1 MGNLANDI
9 VEEVNIKPNNTKRII
24 RIVIGIATSLIVVAF
39 AFGQFKSSFFNRM
52 DSLEEKLDGQTIDI
66 EQLTTDMNKGFDEVD
81 TKIDKIY
88 SDGLTIFNNFQEY
101 NDAQLGLII
110 DYGSGNKDML
120 KRMLEISSMKQ
131 TQQVESQIETAKK
144 EEPTYKGEVEFIPI
158 DEEGRNLS
166 IAVTSLRDAPFMSES
181 ISIEVET
188 NDTTFYIS
196 GATKK
201 YYDGIN
207 KNKYDVG
214 ALIDS
219 AKYPNRYDF
228 AYRNKR

>member
-1 MGNLANDI
+1 MGNLVNDI
-9 VEEVNIKPNNTKRII
+9 VDEVSIKPNKSKRII
-24 RIVIGIATSLIVVAF
+24 RIVISVASSLVVLAF

-52 DSLEEKLDGQTIDI
+52 DSLEEKLDRQTVAV
-66 EQLTTDMNKGFDEVD
+66 EQLSSDMNAGFDAVD
-81 TKIDKIY
+81 TKIDKVY
-88 SDGLTIFNNFQEY
+88 TDGLTIFNNFQEY

-144 EEPTYKGEVEFIPI
+144 EPTYKGEVEFIPI

-214 ALIDS
+214 ALIES

>member
-24 RIVIGIATSLIVVAF
+24 RIVISVATSLIVVAF

-52 DSLEEKLDGQTIDI
+52 DSLEDKVDKQTIAV
-66 EQLTTDMNKGFDEVD
+66 EQLTTDMNGGFDAVD

-131 TQQVESQIETAKK
+131 TQQVETQIETAKK
-144 EEPTYKGEVEFIPI
+144 EEPKTTYQP
-158 DEEGRNLS
+158 
-166 IAVTSLRDAPFMSES
+166 S
-181 ISIEVET
+181 ISVQKVDDTLPAKPEEYYGMVHFIEVET
-188 NDTTFYIS
+188 NDTVFHIT

-201 YYDGIN
+201 YYQGIN
-207 KNKYDVG
+207 KNKYEVG
-214 ALIDS
+214 ALTDS
-219 AKYPNRYDF
+219 PKYPNRYDF
-228 AYRNKR
+228 SYRNKK

>member
-24 RIVIGIATSLIVVAF
+24 RIVISVATSLIVVAF

-52 DSLEEKLDGQTIDI
+52 DSLEEKVDKHTIAV
-66 EQLTTDMNKGFDEVD
+66 EQLATDMGVGFEAVD

-88 SDGLTIFNNFQEY
+88 GDGLTIFNNFQEY

-110 DYGSGNKDML
+110 DYGNGNKDML

-131 TQQVESQIETAKK
+131 TQQVETQIETSKK
-144 EEPTYKGEVEFIPI
+144 EEPKPI
-158 DEEGRNLS
+158 YES
-166 IAVTSLRDAPFMSES
+166 S
-181 ISIEVET
+181 ISVQKVDDQLPADPDKYYGMVHFIEVET
-188 NDTTFYIS
+188 NDTIFHIT

-201 YYDGIN
+201 YYNGID
-207 KNKYDVG
+207 KNKYEVG
-214 ALIDS
+214 AMTDS
-219 AKYPNRYDF
+219 PKHPTRYDF
-228 AYRNKR
+228 SYRNKR